1 MGEGDPPVDVIAG
14 IGQVQGRLDTG
25 DAAPHHLAGAIL
37 TPGGRGRRRPRQGG
51 PPPQAYQG
59 KNCRP
64 PKFLL
69 VPTRQFRMGLRLTRK
84 S

>member
-37 TPGGRGRRRPRQGG
+37 TPGGRGRRWPRQGG
-51 PPPQAYQG
+51 ASAPSLSRKKLPPPKILAGPHQA
-59 KNCRP
+59 
-64 PKFLL
+64 
-69 VPTRQFRMGLRLTRK
+69 VPHGP
-84 S
+84 SAHP